1 MRSVSAHRQPG
12 VFVLGMHRSGTSV
25 VAGVLAELG
34 VDGGPTETMFPA
46 DRFNSD
52 GYWEQIPVVE
62 LHDRLL
68 RGLGGFASAPP
79 DDTANI
85 DPELLAEATDEIDE
99 FVSGFDRPWFVKDP
113 RQCLL
118 LDVWERTLGR
128 DDLVVLVSRDPDAV
142 VRSLRHRNGYPR
154 DLAAGLWER
163 YTAAVLRA
171 VDGRRCHI
179 VQYEKLLDDPDT
191 VVAELSETIATVT
204 FGIERQ
210 AGIDPDVLAQAR
222 ALVRPANRAS
232 SAPPTEDD
240 AACHP
245 EQRVLYDMIR
255 DLSGRHE
262 RFVAPVLP
270 DPSASGRRAIRR
282 RRHLLRAA
290 RVVVGD
296 GAERRAT
303 LDRRRRRS
311 LLRQRTRGHVR

>member
-1 MRSVSAHRQPG
+1 MRSVSNHRSPG

-25 VAGVLAELG
+25 VAGILAELG
-34 VDGGPTETMFPA
+34 MDGGPPETMFQA

-79 DDTANI
+79 DHTA
-85 DPELLAEATDEIDE
+85 DLEPQLLAEAADTIADIVD
-99 FVSGFDRPWFVKDP
+99 GFDRPWFVKDP

-128 DDLVVLVSRDPDAV
+128 DDLAVVVSRDPDAV
-142 VRSLRHRNGYPR
+142 VRSLRHRNGYPH

-171 VDGRRCHI
+171 VDGRRCHV
-179 VQYEKLLDDPDT
+179 VQYEDLLDDPDT
-191 VVAELSETIATVT
+191 VLGELSETIATVT
-204 FGIERQ
+204 FGRKRPGGF
-210 AGIDPDVLAQAR
+210 APDEMARAR

-232 SAPPTEDD
+232 SSLATTCDEP
-240 AACHP
+240 CHP
-245 EQRVLYDMIR
+245 EQRALYEVIR
-255 DLSGRHE
+255 QLSGHHE
-262 RFVAPVLP
+262 RFVAPPLP
-270 DPSASGRRAIRR
+270 APSASGRRAIRR
-282 RRHLLRAA
+282 RRRLLRAA

-303 LDRRRRRS
+303 LDRRRRRA
-311 LLRQRTRGHVR
+311 LIGTGTR